1 MYDCVELRCVEWSRV
16 EGVTNDPRKH
26 IVTIIISSLFLI
38 IIMDNGWILCI
49 WCIYE

>member
-1 MYDCVELRCVEWSRV
+1 MIALSCVELSRV

-49 WCIYE
+49 TCIYK